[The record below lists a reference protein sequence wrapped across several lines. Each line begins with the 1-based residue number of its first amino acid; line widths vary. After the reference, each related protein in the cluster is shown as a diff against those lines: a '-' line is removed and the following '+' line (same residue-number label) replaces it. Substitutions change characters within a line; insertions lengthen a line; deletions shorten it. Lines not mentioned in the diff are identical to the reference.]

1 MKKTALVIVVLIIAI
16 YSYAEDKHGNSVNPK
31 TINSQKDTLPEKPG
45 ISLYSEFLGKGFF
58 SINAD
63 FSINFNHRFSF
74 GLTWLDYD
82 FMDYENYH
90 VGKNGAP
97 TAGLMYY
104 YLIGKKTSFLEL
116 GGGFSLYHRIDLDY
130 DNDSPLSLHGVI
142 GYRYQKKNGLL
153 IRAGFTPFYRPRVW
167 FLPLLGVSFGYS
179 W

>member
-1 MKKTALVIVVLIIAI
+1 MKKTVLIILALI
-16 YSYAEDKHGNSVNPK
+16 IASYSYADYKHENVDNPK
-31 TINSQKDTLPEKPG
+31 LINSQKDTLSERPG
-45 ISLYSEFLGKGFF
+45 KSLYAEMFGKGFF

-63 FSINFNHRFSF
+63 FSIDFNHRFSF

-104 YLIGKKTSFLEL
+104 YLIGKKKSFLEL
-116 GGGFSLYHRIDLDY
+116 GGGFSLYHKLGLDY

-153 IRAGFTPFYRPRVW
+153 FRAGFTPFYRPGVW
-167 FLPLLGVSFGYS
+167 FLPLLGVSLGYS